1 MKTRTRQTDPKM
13 IREARL
19 TTRSG
24 SWYSPIPQHAAS
36 RDLITYPCML
46 VQTSSHLYV
55 HVHVCIQAR
64 AAAAWDIFHF
74 RQRGQTTRRDVGVR
88 IYPVHAHTLL
98 YIASFSP
105 TCDLDV
111 VRIQLQGVP
120 LLQSFENT
128 KTLTKKVLSPCRQ
141 HVYSASEF
149 NGFERFDVLNRQ
161 QTAHFYGFMGRS
173 KAL

>member
-111 VRIQLQGVP
+111 VCIQLQGVP
-120 LLQSFENT
+120 LLQSFEST
-128 KTLTKKVLSPCRQ
+128 ETLTKKSLIII
-141 HVYSASEF
+141 
-149 NGFERFDVLNRQ
+149 
-161 QTAHFYGFMGRS
+161 QTTCIFSFGIQWIRTF
-173 KAL
+173 